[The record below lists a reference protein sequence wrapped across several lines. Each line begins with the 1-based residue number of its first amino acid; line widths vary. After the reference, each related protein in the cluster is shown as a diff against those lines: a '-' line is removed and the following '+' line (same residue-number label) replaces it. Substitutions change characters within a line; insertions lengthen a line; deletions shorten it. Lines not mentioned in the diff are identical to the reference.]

1 MASIADKVYAL
12 VQDTVESCGVS
23 LWDVR
28 FVKEG
33 ASHYLRIF
41 IDKPEGISINDCTDV
56 SHAIDP
62 VIDEADP
69 IDGSYYLEVCS
80 PGTDRELSRPH
91 HFEYGIGKE
100 ITVKLFKAI
109 DGKKEFTGVLKN
121 YDGGLTLDID
131 GTEITF
137 EKGTFSKVYIFETY

>member
-1 MASIADKVYAL
+1 MASVAEKVYGL
-12 VQDTVESCGVS
+12 IKPTVESCGVT

-62 VIDEADP
+62 VIDDADP

-80 PGTDRELSRPH
+80 PGTEREIVRPH
-91 HFEYGIGKE
+91 HFEFAIGKE
-100 ITVKLFKAI
+100 VKVKLFKAI
-109 DGKKEFTGVLKN
+109 ESKKEFVGVLKA
-121 YDGGLTLDID
+121 YDGDITLDID
-131 GTEITF
+131 GNENKF
-137 EKGTFSKVYIFETY
+137 EKGSFSKVYIFEAF

>member
-1 MASIADKVYAL
+1 MASVAEKVYGL
-12 VQDTVESCGVS
+12 IKPTVESCGVT

-62 VIDEADP
+62 VIDDADP
-69 IDGSYYLEVCS
+69 IDVSYYLEVCS
-80 PGTDRELSRPH
+80 PGTEREIVRPH
-91 HFEYGIGKE
+91 HFEYAIGKE
-100 ITVKLFKAI
+100 VKVKLFKAI
-109 DGKKEFTGVLKN
+109 EGKKEFVGVLKA
-121 YDGGLTLDID
+121 YDGDITLDID
-131 GTEITF
+131 GNENKF
-137 EKGTFSKVYIFETY
+137 EKGSFSKVYIFEAF

>member
-1 MASIADKVYAL
+1 MASVADKVYDL
-12 VQDTVESCGVS
+12 VKDTVESCGVM

-33 ASHYLRIF
+33 ASYYLRIF
-41 IDKPEGISINDCTDV
+41 IDKAEGVNINDCTDV
-56 SHAIDP
+56 SHAVDP

-80 PGTDRELSRPH
+80 PGIDRELIRPH
-91 HFEYGIGKE
+91 HFEYAMGKE

-109 DGKKEFTGVLKN
+109 DGKKEFTGVLKA
-121 YDGGLTLDID
+121 YDGGITLSTADKE
-131 GTEITF
+131 THF
-137 EKGTFSKVYIFETY
+137 EKGSFSKVYIYEEF

>member
-1 MASIADKVYAL
+1 MASIADKVYDL
-12 VQDTVESCGVS
+12 VKDTVESCGVT

-33 ASHYLRIF
+33 ASHYLRVF

-80 PGTDRELSRPH
+80 PGIDRELTRPH
-91 HFEYGIGKE
+91 HFEYAMGKE
-100 ITVKLFKAI
+100 ITVKLFKAV
-109 DGKKEFTGVLKN
+109 DGKKEFTGVLGA
-121 YDGGLTLDID
+121 YDGSITLSVSNE
-131 GTEITF
+131 EIHF
-137 EKGTFSKVYIFETY
+137 EKGSFSKVYIYEEF